1 MSSEETEE
9 RDNKSAYQS
18 TNSLA
23 ELDQIDIALNDE
35 VNDEAGHFS
44 MNLLQNSLTTENG
57 DSENMLLF
65 AQEDGNL
72 ADNES
77 DAKDCDC
84 KRTNSSLKVIADKRN
99 SKEESL
105 YDSLEQEF
113 VDAESIN
120 GIEMQPSFGANNDD
134 YELSGLRVVNNSS
147 RQIAEE
153 TVTSRNIEPTDNL
166 TRNINISNG
175 EDNLEEVELG
185 QLTDGPQNELLSY
198 SVDPVADFSS
208 GETTTSSEVPPITS
222 SGNQLEVVTTQ
233 PVSSRNSVTD
243 GSPIPPPRKAK
254 KKGVP
259 KGLSS
264 SSLGGCFPMACAGNV
279 SPTFNLSR
287 VDSVYGGSIRSMLVI
302 CLHMSYFTIFFSFFS
317 FDTYR

>member
-9 RDNKSAYQS
+9 RDNTSAYQS

-57 DSENMLLF
+57 S
-65 AQEDGNL
+65 L
-72 ADNES
+72 ADNKS
-77 DAKDCDC
+77 DSKGCEC
-84 KRTNSSLKVIADKRN
+84 ERTNSALKVTVDKRN
-99 SKEESL
+99 SKEESS
-105 YDSLEQEF
+105 YDSPEQEF
-113 VDAESIN
+113 VDAASIN
-120 GIEMQPSFGANNDD
+120 GIEMQPSIDANSDD
-134 YELSGLRVVNNSS
+134 YELSKLRVIDNSS

-153 TVTSRNIEPTDNL
+153 TVTSRNVEPTDNL

-175 EDNLEEVELG
+175 EDNLEEVDLE
-185 QLTDGPQNELLSY
+185 QLTDGSEDELLSC
-198 SVDPVADFSS
+198 SVDAAADSSS
-208 GETTTSSEVPPITS
+208 GETTISSEVPPITS
-222 SGNQLEVVTTQ
+222 SENHLEVVTTQ
-233 PVSSRNSVTD
+233 PVSSCNSVAE

-287 VDSVYGGSIRSMLVI
+287 VDSVYGGNLPSRLVI
-302 CLHMSYFTIFFSFFS
+302 CPFLVLIHIGNF
-317 FDTYR
+317 